1 VHGTNE
7 NETSMNVRAPVF
19 TSGSSSRFS
28 CAPAMTQHSSYI
40 PSNAPRP
47 VEGSLEE
54 FVHIMAVQRAFTCA
68 LHDTDQ
74 ITPLELL
81 HNSPDALENHYAI
94 TRQPQRIFG
103 SSQMQHFG
111 RGDMNHSDSLQQS
124 MRPPVDNSFGII
136 CRKGQIVDLW

>member
-1 VHGTNE
+1 VQGTSE
-7 NETSMNVRAPVF
+7 NETSMNVRTPVF
-19 TSGSSSRFS
+19 TSGLSSRFS
-28 CAPAMTQHSSYI
+28 RTPAMTQHSSYI
-40 PSNAPRP
+40 PSNAPSP

-81 HNSPDALENHYAI
+81 HKSPDALENHYAI
-94 TRQPQRIFG
+94 TRQPERISG

-111 RGDMNHSDSLQQS
+111 RGDMNHSGNVQQS

-136 CRKGQIVDLW
+136 SRKGQIVDLW